1 MLSSN
6 NVEEIWKPMT
16 EFPELYKVS
25 NLGRI
30 ASYRQILAQSKIN
43 SGYLR
48 VTLKVNNK
56 AINRLVHRVVAQAF
70 LPNPDNK
77 KEVNHKDGNRLNNT
91 LCNLEWVTS
100 CENKQHGRDV
110 LGNVYNK
117 PSTGKKLSKVSK
129 YHNVGFDKSRDK
141 WFGVV
146 RLNKVNYYQKR
157 FDTEEEAATHVNW
170 ILDTLGL
177 TDRPRNIIEKV

>member
-6 NVEEIWKPMT
+6 NVEEVWKPMT

-25 NLGRI
+25 NLGRV
-30 ASYRQILAQSKIN
+30 ASYRKVLAQSKIN

-48 VTLKVNNK
+48 VTLKINGE
-56 AINRLVHRVVAQAF
+56 AINRLVHRVVAEAF
-70 LPNPDNK
+70 LPNLENK
-77 KEVNHKDGNRLNNT
+77 REVNHIDGNRLNNNLT
-91 LCNLEWVTS
+91 NLEWVTS
-100 CENKQHGRDV
+100 SENKKHGRDV
-110 LGNVYNK
+110 LGNPYNIPTK
-117 PSTGKKLSKVSK
+117 GKKLSKISK
-129 YHNVGFDKSRDK
+129 YHNVGFDKSRQK

-157 FDTEEEAATHVNW
+157 FDTEEEAALHVNW